1 MTQSLEDYLKTI
13 SILSD
18 ETGGPVRV
26 TDIAARREVSKP
38 SAFTALKVLEERG
51 LVEHG
56 RYRTV
61 TLTKAGNKE
70 AALIRERY
78 ALLVVFLRQIV
89 GVSIEQAGKDACLLE
104 HHLSQETI
112 SKMKTLVQTSYET
125 DRKNRD
131 GKVHCFSRIIGSN
144 IL

>member
-18 ETGGPVRV
+18 ETRGPVRL

-38 SAFTALKVLEERG
+38 SAFTAVKVLEERG

-56 RYRTV
+56 RYRMV

-70 AALIRERY
+70 AAVIRGRY
-78 ALLVVFLRQIV
+78 ALLVVFLRRIV
-89 GVSIEQAGKDACLLE
+89 GVNTEQAGKDACLLE
-104 HHLSQETI
+104 HQLSQETI

-125 DRKNRD
+125 NRKNCGD
-131 GKVHCFSRIIGSN
+131 KITCFTIMIGSN